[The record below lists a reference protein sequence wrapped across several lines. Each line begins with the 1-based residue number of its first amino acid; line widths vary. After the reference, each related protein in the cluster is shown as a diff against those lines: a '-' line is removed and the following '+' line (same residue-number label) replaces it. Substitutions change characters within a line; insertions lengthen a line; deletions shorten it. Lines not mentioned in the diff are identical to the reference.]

1 MNAIDVLNRIHRSF
15 FRRLRS
21 REYRRL
27 LQGMHDAPVARAWL
41 SWESAKKLM
50 SLPALALL
58 LLVLWYFATVP
69 DARLT
74 AERNLAAQANVTR
87 PVEQDSPVYAMAS
100 ALAIKGWD
108 LIQCDKVPAL
118 YAPPY
123 EAYRVLLRYTFKMDE
138 EAGGGVLT
146 LTKRVHMDLLFFP
159 AKESVSREIKSHIHW
174 EDLEQRQPS
183 WMDAE
188 GPVETFDLGEVQ
200 GYHVC
205 GRMTVPQ
212 QALVRRVLD
221 LKGGDDQVGLIESRL
236 AQCSDSRS
244 YWRTLRLLKDCGPEA
259 IPLIER
265 ALETGRY
272 RSRGWLMDV
281 LFHMP
286 GEESWRILE
295 ACYQQPETRRL
306 FATVLSENPP
316 DPRWKHAY
324 LRMIEGDPLET
335 YVKVGLD
342 AAAALAW
349 RESLPAI
356 ARVKAAPQSI
366 GQYVDAC
373 KAERAIE
380 GNPLPSDLDEAA
392 NNIRVM
398 DEFMRMRNVSIDL
411 GPPGREQ
418 VVQCGDVEGALLT
431 AIEIAASQVEGPI
444 LSADNTGIAI
454 LLQLPRKTVLTT
466 LRHLAAATKDER
478 SRSDACEI
486 LDAVLNGGA
495 TIRM

>member
-1 MNAIDVLNRIHRSF
+1 MNATDLLNRIHRSY

-27 LQGMHDAPVARAWL
+27 LQGMYDEPVARAWL
-41 SWESAKKLM
+41 SWEAARKLM

-87 PVEQDSPVYAMAS
+87 PVEHDSPVYAMAS
-100 ALAIKGWD
+100 ALATRGWN
-108 LIQCDKVPAL
+108 LIQCDGVPVL

-138 EAGGGVLT
+138 EAGGCVLPI
-146 LTKRVHMDLLFFP
+146 TKRMHMDLLFFP
-159 AKESVSREIKSHIHW
+159 AEESVSREIKSHIHW
-174 EDLEQRQPS
+174 EDVEQRQPS

-212 QALVRRVLD
+212 QALVRRVLG
-221 LKGGDDQVGLIESRL
+221 LKGGDDHVALIESRL

-259 IPLIER
+259 IPVIER

-272 RSRGWLMDV
+272 RSRGWLMEV

-286 GEESWRILE
+286 GDESWRILE

-306 FATVLSENPP
+306 FTTVLSENPP
-316 DPRWKHAY
+316 DPHWKHAY
-324 LRMIEGDPLET
+324 LRMIEGDPSET
-335 YVKVGLD
+335 YVTVGLD
-342 AAAALAW
+342 AAAAFAW
-349 RESLPAI
+349 QESLPAI

-366 GQYVDAC
+366 GQYVNAC

-380 GNPLPSDLDEAA
+380 GNPLSSDLDEAA
-392 NNIRVM
+392 CNIRVM
-398 DEFMRMRNVSIDL
+398 DEFRRMRNASLDL
-411 GPPGREQ
+411 GQPGCEHII
-418 VVQCGDVEGALLT
+418 QCGDAEGAVLT
-431 AIEIAASQVEGPI
+431 AINIAATQAEGPFS
-444 LSADNTGIAI
+444 SADNTGIA
-454 LLQLPRKTVLTT
+454 LLLRLPRETVLST

-478 SRSDACEI
+478 SRSEACEI
-486 LDAVLNGGA
+486 LDAVLTEGA